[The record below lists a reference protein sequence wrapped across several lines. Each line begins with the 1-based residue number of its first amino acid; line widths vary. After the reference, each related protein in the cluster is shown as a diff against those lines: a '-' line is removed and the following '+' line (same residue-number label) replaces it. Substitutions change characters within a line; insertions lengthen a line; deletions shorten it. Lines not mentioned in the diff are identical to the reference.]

1 MKKLIICISFGAII
15 YAKAQNFG
23 FLEGHAGIGTFEDK
37 NALVYGVGYHYM
49 NSKNIFSLKYTHL
62 YHITYGFLLSKE
74 TRITID
80 DIAAMYGRI
89 WMLNER
95 TMFTGS
101 GGISYNSYRFTDYT
115 PAEYE
120 LHTKEKTIGFPL
132 DLSVRFFSKNISSPI
147 LLELKPQALFPST
160 VLHPLAFHTVSV
172 QSGIPALIN
181 GGF

>member
-1 MKKLIICISFGAII
+1 MKKLIICMSFGAII

-37 NALVYGVGYHYM
+37 NALVYGVGYHYI

-62 YHITYGFLLSKE
+62 YHVTYGFLLSKE

-132 DLSVRFFSKNISSPI
+132 DLSVRFFSKNISRSNSFGI
-147 LLELKPQALFPST
+147 KAAGTISKHSFASIGLSYGFGSKRN
-160 VLHPLAFHTVSV
+160 
-172 QSGIPALIN
+172 SGSD
-181 GGF
+181 